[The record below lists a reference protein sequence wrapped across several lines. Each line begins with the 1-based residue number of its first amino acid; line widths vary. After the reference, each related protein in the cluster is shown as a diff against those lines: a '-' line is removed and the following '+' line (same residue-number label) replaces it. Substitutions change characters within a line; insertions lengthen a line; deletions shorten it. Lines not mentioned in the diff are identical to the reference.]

1 MDFKKIMDLIS
12 SSNIDT
18 MKMYELISMASD
30 LDLTDE
36 DNQRIL
42 IKKGFELA
50 DKEIDEET
58 ENHIIELIKEKG
70 ISQSLFDVLK

>member
-18 MKMYELISMASD
+18 TKMYELISMASD

-42 IKKGFELA
+42 IQKGFELA
-50 DKEIDEET
+50 NKDIDIDT
-58 ENHIIELIKEKG
+58 
-70 ISQSLFDVLK
+70 

>member
-18 MKMYELISMASD
+18 TKMYELISMASD

-42 IKKGFELA
+42 IQKGFELA
-50 DKEIDEET
+50 NKDIDIDT
-58 ENHIIELIKEKG
+58 ENQIIELIKEKG